1 MRDPLA
7 EVGARDFASE
17 RIAQVTFA
25 LVLLVL
31 GVTTTITFRALNTVV
46 ASQDWVEHTVAV
58 EQELATLSSS
68 TKEAEATSLEFLIT
82 GDERLLRRLEAAERL
97 ATRQLKHIQWLTR
110 DNGDQQTRSE
120 ALRDAMDNDFAL
132 AAAVVARR
140 EEGGLE
146 AARALLAATDGAH
159 LRETLNSDIEQ
170 MTREEETLF
179 ALRTVRAS
187 VDVTHATTFRL
198 VLMAFT
204 FLAVIAGFVLL
215 RRNLHFR
222 QLALEAARERKESL
236 AAAATAQVDL
246 RVVQA
251 SETIFRG
258 LLEAAPD
265 ALVIVGADGRMVHV
279 NGQAEKLFGYS
290 RTQLLGQMVEMLI
303 PERFRKG
310 HPARRAVYFADPQ
323 ARPIGRGLELCGRR
337 SDGSEFPIELTVA
350 PLQTEAGVL
359 VSGAIRDITQRK
371 ITEDALKLSN
381 EELEAF
387 SFSVAHD
394 LRSPLRGMNG
404 FAQVL
409 LDEYHDV
416 LDAQGQDWLQEIL
429 LNARRMSDLV
439 DALLSLARLT
449 RSEVKPER
457 VDLTAMAQEV
467 AAHLQASEPLRVGHI
482 GVQGDMFA
490 NVDPRLGR
498 ILLENLLGNAWKFT
512 SKLSDTRIEFGLTES
527 RGAPAFFVRDNG
539 AGFDMA
545 FEKKLFAPF
554 HRLHTV
560 AEFPGTGIGLATV
573 QRILHRQGGDIWA
586 EGHVGTGAAF
596 YFTLPSRLFD
606 EAPS

>member
-1 MRDPLA
+1 MSNPPA

-31 GVTTTITFRALNTVV
+31 GLTTTVTFRALHTVV
-46 ASQDWVEHTVAV
+46 ASRDWVEHTISV
-58 EQELATLSSS
+58 EQELALLSSS
-68 TKEAEATSLEFLIT
+68 TKEAEAAALEFLIT
-82 GDERLLRRLEAAERL
+82 GDELLLRRLEAAQRL
-97 ATRQLKHIQWLTR
+97 ATGQLKHIQWLTR

-120 ALRDAMDNDFAL
+120 TLRDAMSSDFAL
-132 AAAVVARR
+132 TAAVVAKR

-146 AARALLAATDGAH
+146 AARALLVAADGAH
-159 LRETLNSDIEQ
+159 LRNTVNSVIEQ
-170 MTREEETLF
+170 MTNEEERLF
-179 ALRTVRAS
+179 ALRTAKAS
-187 VDVTHATTFRL
+187 VDVTNATTFRL
-198 VLMAFT
+198 ILMAFT
-204 FLAVIAGFVLL
+204 VFAVIAGFVLL

-222 QLALEAARERKESL
+222 QVALEAARERKESL
-236 AAAATAQVDL
+236 AAAATAMVDL
-246 RVVQA
+246 RVVKA

-279 NGQAEKLFGYS
+279 NGQAENLFGYS
-290 RTQLLGQMVEMLI
+290 REQLLGQTVEMLM
-303 PERFRKG
+303 PERFRRG
-310 HPARRAVYFADPQ
+310 HPTHRAAYFADPQ
-323 ARPIGRGLELCGRR
+323 ARKMGRGLELFGRR
-337 SDGSEFPIELTVA
+337 RDGTEFPIEMTVA

-371 ITEDALKLSN
+371 MTEDALKLSN
-381 EELEAF
+381 QELEAF

-409 LDEYHDV
+409 LDGYGDV

-429 LNARRMSDLV
+429 LNAKRMGDLI

-457 VDLTAMAQEV
+457 VDLTAIGQEV
-467 AAHLQASEPLRVGHI
+467 AAHLRASEPLRVGHI
-482 GVQGDMFA
+482 GVQDDMFA

-512 SKLSDTRIEFGLTES
+512 SKLPDTRIEFGLTES

-545 FEKKLFAPF
+545 FENKLFVPF